1 MGEERK
7 VSVVIPVYNAADTI
21 SCALRSVL
29 NQTYGNMEVL
39 VIDDCSTD
47 RTMQILREYE
57 LLDSRIRVF
66 STDRNSGPGVTR
78 SLGLKKVTGEF
89 IAFLDADDFWLA
101 EKIERQVARF
111 DKDEVILCYTSIILL
126 NSRRV
131 VQGIVT
137 ARSKVGLKRMY
148 LANWIGTSSAMFRS
162 KLDGSTSMP
171 ALYARQDYAFWLT
184 LLRRN
189 PGYISGIAEPLVA
202 YVDSPNSVS
211 SNIFKVVHNYK
222 MFTLEAGV
230 HPLLAVVLVMFNVI
244 FKVLKQVSA
253 KVTWLFCYSSQERF
267 LLQDDIN
274 KAGQ

>member
-7 VSVVIPVYNAADTI
+7 VSVIIPVYNAADTI

-66 STDRNSGPGVTR
+66 STDRNSGPGITR

-101 EKIERQVARF
+101 EKIERQVACF

-137 ARSKVGLKRMY
+137 ARSKIGLKSMY

-184 LLRRN
+184 LLRKN
-189 PGYISGIAEPLVA
+189 PGYLSGIAEPLVA
-202 YVDSPNSVS
+202 YVNSPHSVS
-211 SNIFKVVHNYK
+211 SNISKVAHNYK
-222 MFTLEAGV
+222 MFTLEVGV
-230 HPLLAVVLVMFNVI
+230 HPLLAAVLVIFNVI

-253 KVTWLFCYSSQERF
+253 KVTWLFCYSSRERF
-267 LLQDDIN
+267 LLQNDLN